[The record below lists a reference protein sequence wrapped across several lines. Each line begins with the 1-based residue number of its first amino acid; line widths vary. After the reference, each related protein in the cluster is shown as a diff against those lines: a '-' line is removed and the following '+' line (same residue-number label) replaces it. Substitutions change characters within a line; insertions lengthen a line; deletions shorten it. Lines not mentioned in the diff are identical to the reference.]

1 MQTELLFLVARFYWR
16 TIVDMSE
23 VVDAELKQIH
33 FTIMGIYNRETSIL
47 KTVPTTIDSI
57 NTTNFLAGQAVKFAD
72 AAIILMEDGNQ
83 PLDVPAALLRTCL
96 EAQAR
101 ANHVIAA
108 TGNDRENRG
117 HELIVLM
124 HKAHDYYEKQCIQLS
139 KETITNESSLL
150 PRDRAYFSAMKKF
163 LFSVDT
169 SDLKTVKKEYEE
181 LNRKWG
187 YSKVIEKQNF
197 SDPVVMKRS
206 EAQALQPMLHLAYLQ
221 SCAFVH
227 SDPASLQHGQRMTKI
242 GLTYTIVLAEVL
254 AVLGFFTAV
263 GKEKDQ
269 DLVDIKKK
277 IIAFDINERVLPKNC
292 LPQAEN

>member
-1 MQTELLFLVARFYWR
+1 
-16 TIVDMSE
+16 MSALPPHMNE
-23 VVDAELKQIH
+23 VVDPELKQIH
-33 FTIMGIYNRETSIL
+33 HAIMGIYNRETAIL
-47 KTVPTTIDSI
+47 KIHPTTIDSI
-57 NTTNFLAGQAVKFAD
+57 NTTNFLTGQAIKFGD
-72 AAIILMEDGNQ
+72 AALILMEDANQ

-108 TGNDRENRG
+108 SGNDRENRA
-117 HELIVLM
+117 HELVELM
-124 HKAHDYYEKQCIQLS
+124 HKSHNYYEKQCIQLS
-139 KETITNESSLL
+139 KETIPNEESLL

-187 YSKVIEKQNF
+187 YSAVIEKQKFN
-197 SDPVVMKRS
+197 DPVVMRRS
-206 EAQALQPMLHLAYLQ
+206 EAQALQPALHLTYLQ

-227 SDPASLQHGQRMTKI
+227 SDPATLQHAQRMTKV
-242 GLTYTIVLAEVL
+242 GLTHAIVLAEAL
-254 AVLGFFTAV
+254 SVLGFFTAL

-269 DLVDIKKK
+269 DLVDIKKR
-277 IIAFDINERVLPKNC
+277 IIGFDINERVLPKEHLSQVGN
-292 LPQAEN
+292 